1 MKPKLVN
8 VKAEDGSITQIPL
21 TELKQHEEL
30 IILDSMFFGLKH
42 PEAYTQADIE
52 AYEKEA
58 RKELKE
64 LLATISENPDVVLEL
79 DRTTQHYVVSGN
91 PQ

>member
-8 VKAEDGSITQIPL
+8 VRAEDGSITRISL
-21 TELKQHEEL
+21 AELKQHEEL
-30 IILDSMFFGLKH
+30 IILDNMFFGLKH
-42 PEAYTQADIE
+42 PEASTQADTE

-64 LLATISENPDVVLEL
+64 LLAIISENPDAVLEL
-79 DRTTQHYVVSGN
+79 DRMTQRYVVREN